1 MPSQV
6 YYRKWRPRNF
16 KQLIGQEHVARTLRQ
31 AISQDK
37 VAHAYLFSGPRG
49 TGKTTTARIL
59 SKAINCSQVQEGE
72 PCNHCATCSAANE
85 GRFMDLIELDAAS
98 NRGIDDIRSIREKVN
113 LAPAE
118 GKYKSYIID
127 EAHMLTSDA
136 SNAFL
141 KTLEEPP
148 PHTIFILCTT
158 DPQKLLPTVLS
169 RCQRFA
175 FRRLSLDDM
184 VSRLT
189 MICGEEGLTVEEA
202 ALRILAKV
210 ASGSLRDAE
219 NLLEQVV
226 ISYGPQASALE
237 ANEMLGNTAAAH
249 QIALETVQ
257 NTLQGKTAVA
267 IAAINRGILEGVDL
281 RHLHHQV
288 VEITRSV
295 LLIQCGIRD
304 AVELPSET
312 LKYLD
317 PLASKVPIQRVVD
330 ALKLIGGIN
339 LKYDAPSPL
348 PLELAVVEASLNN
361 TQLTKDSTVS
371 VLAASESR
379 EPSSGA
385 SFKKQTIKPTTKV
398 PSIPKEEVVEPTQ
411 IQTSKNVPKRE
422 YKSINEREIPE
433 EQWKSLVKMLT
444 RIKGK
449 RFNIGALLRDCKSP
463 YLEDNTLV
471 LNFLHR
477 SHLERMQEEL
487 DNPLSQRVMEQHMKQ
502 VIGHNYKLKLILHEV
517 ASSDNGP
524 IHNNS
529 PLVRAALALGAR
541 IVKEKENNE

>member
-1 MPSQV
+1 MTSQV

-16 KQLIGQEHVARTLRQ
+16 KQLIGQEHVARTIRQ

-37 VAHAYLFSGPRG
+37 IAHAYLLSGPRG

-59 SKAINCSQVQEGE
+59 SKAINCSQIQDGE
-72 PCNHCATCSAANE
+72 PCNECNHCSAANE

-175 FRRLSLDDM
+175 FKRLSLDEM
-184 VSRLT
+184 IRRLT
-189 MICGEEGLTVEEA
+189 MICKEEGLTVEEA
-202 ALRILAKV
+202 ALRTLARV
-210 ASGSLRDAE
+210 ANGSLRDAE

-226 ISYGPQASALE
+226 VSYGPQASASE
-237 ANEMLGNTAAAH
+237 TNEMLGNTASVH

-257 NTLQGKTAVA
+257 NTLQGKTSAA
-267 IAAINRGILEGVDL
+267 ISAINRGMLEGVDL

-288 VEITRSV
+288 IEITRSV
-295 LLIQCGIRD
+295 LLLKCGSRD
-304 AVELPSET
+304 ALDLPSET
-312 LKYLD
+312 IKYLD

-330 ALKLIGGIN
+330 ALKLIGEIN
-339 LKYDAPSPL
+339 LRYDAPSPL
-348 PLELAVVEASLNN
+348 PLELAVVEASLKN
-361 TQLTKDSTVS
+361 TQLTQNAAVADA
-371 VLAASESR
+371 AASENHA
-379 EPSSGA
+379 PTPKA
-385 SFKKQTIKPTTKV
+385 SLKKQTTKSITKP
-398 PSIPKEEVVEPTQ
+398 PSTHKDAVVEPTR
-411 IQTSKNVPKRE
+411 IPPSEKVPTSEN
-422 YKSINEREIPE
+422 KSIHESNIPE
-433 EQWKSLVKMLT
+433 EQWTSLVKVLN
-444 RIKGK
+444 RIKGR

-463 YLEDNTLV
+463 YLVNNTLV

-487 DNPLSQRVMEQHMKQ
+487 ENPLSQRLFDQHLEQVM
-502 VIGHNYKLKLILHEV
+502 GHNYKLKLILTEGD
-517 ASSDNGP
+517 STNNSP

-529 PLVRAALALGAR
+529 PLVRAALTMGAR
-541 IVKEKENNE
+541 IVKQKEK